1 MHDKSSRRPTYRRI
15 SYCQW
20 LTSHAKEINDLHP
33 DIPFTISHEEV
44 DAFRIITREYDQQ
57 IKELPLA
64 PLLPRRRRT
73 VKPIVT
79 TPKHTFVHTIEHLVD
94 FTLLEIEQPLGLIPD
109 TPAVTPPTSN
119 YSELE
124 DSEYEEEESDSKA
137 SNYILDYMGDNNE
150 NN

>member
-1 MHDKSSRRPTYRRI
+1 
-15 SYCQW
+15 
-20 LTSHAKEINDLHP
+20 
-33 DIPFTISHEEV
+33 
-44 DAFRIITREYDQQ
+44 
-57 IKELPLA
+57 
-64 PLLPRRRRT
+64 
-73 VKPIVT
+73 VT

-109 TPAVTPPTSN
+109 TPVVTPPTSN
-119 YSELE
+119 YSKLE